1 MLYFLYKKLI
11 FYYTKLNEE
20 CNNQYMQINSPSYIL
35 LSSFIFLISLLVVQH
50 LISDYYHLHEHI
62 YNPVNNVTNIHN
74 HILIINSS
82 DYWHNLRGEH
92 QYIKYIN
99 NMCPSELDDNLAG
112 KEGLYFNTSNLKIK
126 RSIIKKYFHHCGAWC
141 LFDYTDPRKGWF
153 WNSILRE
160 WVEEIE
166 LYKLCP
172 ADEFH
177 YVINRF
183 FRENYNLE

>member
-1 MLYFLYKKLI
+1 MLLQ
-11 FYYTKLNEE
+11 TPN
-20 CNNQYMQINSPSYIL
+20 YIL
-35 LSSFIFLISLLVVQH
+35 LSGFVFLLSVVITQH
-50 LISDYYHLHEHI
+50 LISDYYHYYENH
-62 YNPVNNVTNIHN
+62 PVNNVTNIHN
-74 HILIINSS
+74 HILIINSTE
-82 DYWHNLRGEH
+82 YWHNFRGDH
-92 QYIKYIN
+92 QYIQYIN
-99 NMCPSELDDNLAG
+99 KMCPLELDDNLAG
-112 KEGLYFNTSNLKIK
+112 RDGLYFNTTNIKIK

-160 WVEEIE
+160 WVEESE
-166 LYKLCP
+166 MYNLCP